1 MKKIGLKQASEE
13 ILEAK
18 KCKKLVMKRLYVII
32 GFKIVLSDQETPD
45 KISEHDIDAD
55 FHAKSEYRVH
65 SGQFLTILDIIRDV
79 CSEILRLICN
89 NKSRSNS
96 AWHPMRA

>member
-45 KISEHDIDAD
+45 KTPEHYVDAE
-55 FHAKSEYRVH
+55 FHAESENHVH
-65 SGQFLTILDIIRDV
+65 FGQFSTIPDII
-79 CSEILRLICN
+79 
-89 NKSRSNS
+89 
-96 AWHPMRA
+96 